1 MATDTLQAEIDEI
14 MPGVIADRRYLHTIP
29 ELGLQEFKTS
39 AYVLERLRSLPV
51 ESICTGIAVTGITAL
66 LHGTK
71 PSSKPG
77 KVVMLRADMD
87 GLPILEENDVEYKS
101 QSDGAMHACGHD
113 GHTARLLGIA
123 RLLTDRRDQFS
134 GTVKLLF
141 QPAEEGPGGAKPMI
155 EQGVLENPYVDAV
168 FGMHVAQD
176 LAVGKVE
183 LRPGPAMAASDRFYV
198 QIQGKGGH
206 GASPHLT
213 IDAVTVAAHVLTTL
227 QTIVSR
233 EVDPIDPAV
242 VTVGMI
248 KAGEAPNVIPDTA
261 EMRGTVRTFNPNTRQ
276 RLAERIP
283 QIIAG
288 VAKGLGASAN
298 VRYELRYPSA
308 HNDPAIT
315 A

>member
-1 MATDTLQAEIDEI
+1 MATDTLNTDIDEI

-51 ESICTGIAVTGITAL
+51 ESIRTGIAVTGITAL

-113 GHTARLLGIA
+113 GHTAMLLGIA

-141 QPAEEGPGGAKPMI
+141 QPAEEGAGRREADDRAGRARKSACRCR
-155 EQGVLENPYVDAV
+155 VRDACRS
-168 FGMHVAQD
+168 A
-176 LAVGKVE
+176 
-183 LRPGPAMAASDRFYV
+183 R
-198 QIQGKGGH
+198 
-206 GASPHLT
+206 
-213 IDAVTVAAHVLTTL
+213 
-227 QTIVSR
+227 
-233 EVDPIDPAV
+233 
-242 VTVGMI
+242 
-248 KAGEAPNVIPDTA
+248 AG
-261 EMRGTVRTFNPNTRQ
+261 R
-276 RLAERIP
+276 
-283 QIIAG
+283 
-288 VAKGLGASAN
+288 LGAYRRRAGC
-298 VRYELRYPSA
+298 RIRR
-308 HNDPAIT
+308 
-315 A
+315 